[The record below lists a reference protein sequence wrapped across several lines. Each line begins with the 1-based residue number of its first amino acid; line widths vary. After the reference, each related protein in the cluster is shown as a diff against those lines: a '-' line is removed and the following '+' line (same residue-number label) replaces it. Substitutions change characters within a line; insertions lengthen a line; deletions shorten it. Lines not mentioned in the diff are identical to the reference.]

1 MELKNITR
9 ITAIVVI
16 AVFGWILTKD
26 FVNEGSKGAAVMT
39 VILAVS
45 LIFSY
50 VNDILDSFND
60 HLR

>member
-1 MELKNITR
+1 MELRNIGR
-9 ITAIVVI
+9 IAAIVVV
-16 AVFGWILTKD
+16 AVISLILTKD
-26 FVNEGSKGAAVMT
+26 FINEGSKGAAVMT

-50 VNDILDSFND
+50 IIDILDSFND

>member
-1 MELKNITR
+1 MELRNIGR

-16 AVFGWILTKD
+16 AVFGWILTKS
-26 FVNEGSKGAAVMT
+26 FVDEGSKGAAVMT

-50 VNDILDSFND
+50 VIDILDSFDD

>member
-1 MELKNITR
+1 MNLRNIVR
-9 ITAIVVI
+9 IAAIVVI
-16 AVFGWILTKD
+16 AVFGWILTKS
-26 FVNEGSKGAAVMT
+26 FVNEGSKEAAVMT

-50 VNDILDSFND
+50 VSDILDSFND

>member
-1 MELKNITR
+1 MEVKNIGR
-9 ITAIVVI
+9 IAAIVVI

-26 FVNEGSKGAAVMT
+26 FINEGSKGAAVMT
-39 VILAVS
+39 VILAVG

-50 VNDILDSFND
+50 VSDILDSFND

>member
-9 ITAIVVI
+9 IAAIVVI

>member
-1 MELKNITR
+1 MNLKNIIR
-9 ITAIVVI
+9 IATIVVI
-16 AVFGWILTKD
+16 AVFGWILTKSFID
-26 FVNEGSKGAAVMT
+26 EGSKGAAVMT
-39 VILAVS
+39 VILAVG

>member
-1 MELKNITR
+1 MELRNIGR

-16 AVFGWILTKD
+16 AVFGWILTKS
-26 FVNEGSKGAAVMT
+26 FVDEGSKGAAVMT

>member
-9 ITAIVVI
+9 IAAIVII

>member
-16 AVFGWILTKD
+16 AVFGWILTKE